1 MQKFIFCFSLLLL
14 ISVKAFG
21 QVDFQ
26 KPFQNC
32 GLQGSITVYD
42 YKNKKW
48 TFSDKAD
55 AKRETL
61 PASTFKIINS
71 LIALDSGAVKDE
83 HEVLKWDGTKRSVEA
98 WNADTD
104 MENAFKNSTVWF
116 YVEMAKRVGHDKYK
130 GFLKKSRYGNGK
142 IDNGAE
148 NGDFWNVGDFGVTPE
163 NQIKF
168 LKAFYDEKLPF
179 SKRSFEI
186 VKRIMINETTD
197 DYTLRAKT
205 GWTTFGGTDT
215 GWFVGYV
222 TRKDNTY
229 FFATRI
235 HKKRETDNPRF
246 SECRKEIT
254 RKVLQ
259 QMNIIE

>member
-1 MQKFIFCFSLLLL
+1 MQKLIFSFSLLIF
-14 ISVKAFG
+14 ISIKAFG
-21 QVDFQ
+21 QIDFQ
-26 KPFQNC
+26 KPFQDC
-32 GLQGSITVYD
+32 GLQGSITIYD

-48 TFSDKAD
+48 TFSDKQD

-71 LIALDSGAVKDE
+71 LIALETGAVRDE
-83 HEVLKWDGTKRSVEA
+83 HEVLKWDGVKRDIEA

-116 YVEMAKRVGHDKYK
+116 YVRLAERVGHEKYK
-130 GFLKKSRYGNGK
+130 GFLKKSSYGNGK

-163 NQIKF
+163 SQTKF
-168 LKAFYDEKLPF
+168 LKAFYEEKLPF

-197 DYTLRAKT
+197 NYTLRAKT
-205 GWTTFGGTDT
+205 GWTTFGGNDT
-215 GWFVGYV
+215 GWWVGYV
-222 TRKDNTY
+222 MRKDNTY

-235 HKKRETDNPRF
+235 IKKREIKNPRF
-246 SECRKEIT
+246 AECRKEIT
-254 RKVLQ
+254 RTVLRE
-259 QMNIIE
+259 MKIIE